1 MYEAFYIC
9 ASEMYQRKYMDF
21 LLNNYEDLR
30 LPYSFPVA
38 FRFIASP
45 VLLGHECFLCVDDE
59 GEAVGAFSYIHG
71 TGEGNY
77 EDRHVVQLQV
87 AYLTQSYRRRTA
99 LFLLGL
105 HTLAEHLSGLNE
117 EVTELVFW
125 TGTDAYTGRLFGK
138 FAERTS
144 VGEAVIGYRVSL
156 SQLNAY
162 LSKFKRRISV

>member
-21 LLNNYEDLR
+21 LLKNYEDLR

-45 VLLGHECFLCVDDE
+45 VLLLHECFLCVDED

-77 EDRHVVQLQV
+77 EDRHIVQLQV
-87 AYLTQSYRRRTA
+87 AYLISPKRRTA
-99 LFLLGL
+99 LFLLGM
-105 HTLAEHLSGLNE
+105 HTLAEHLNDLNE

-125 TGTDAYTGRLFGK
+125 TGTDAYAGRLFSK

-144 VGEAVIGYRVSL
+144 IGESVVEYRVSL
-156 SQLNAY
+156 NRLNTY
-162 LSKFKRRISV
+162 LSKFKRRIPV